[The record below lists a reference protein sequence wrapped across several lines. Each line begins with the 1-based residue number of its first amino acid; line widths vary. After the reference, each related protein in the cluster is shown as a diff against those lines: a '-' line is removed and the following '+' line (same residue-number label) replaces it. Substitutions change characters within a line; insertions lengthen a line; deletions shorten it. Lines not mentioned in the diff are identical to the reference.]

1 MEHPRD
7 LVMNAKDYVAGLAA
21 ITFVA
26 LSLALAGR
34 ASADDCQFRMGPYTS
49 QYAAEL
55 ASQQARSIGYDTS
68 GVWGEGGIISQFSN
82 RRYFF
87 NVLFGC

>member
-1 MEHPRD
+1 MS
-7 LVMNAKDYVAGLAA
+7 AKVCLAGLGA
-21 ITFVA
+21 IACVS
-26 LSLALAGR
+26 LSLTLAGP
-34 ASADDCQFRMGPYTS
+34 ASADDCQMRMGPYTS

-55 ASQQARSIGYDTS
+55 ASQQARNIGYDTS
-68 GVWGEGGIISQFSN
+68 GVWGEGGIISQISN